1 MHTINIMML
10 CTHFGKTF
18 APAVCSEKIAFIG
31 HLIHTCIHTIYHEG
45 FEAEMFCGKLYIYVD
60 LCKQVDI
67 TISKNQ
73 ALQILYL
80 V

>member
-1 MHTINIMML
+1 MTKEPGSIKSNNAWIE
-10 CTHFGKTF
+10 
-18 APAVCSEKIAFIG
+18 VQN
-31 HLIHTCIHTIYHEG
+31 TCIHLNYVWNTHEG
-45 FEAEMFCGKLYIYVD
+45 TTTYEYAYKKLWANYDNNIWIY
-60 LCKQVDI
+60 LQQVDI